1 MQSNSFSVLH
11 SSFSLATTESQPRLK
26 KSSNCWHASSALLE
40 DGFDLSEF
48 KPFFKKVL
56 HRHTFLEGKKI
67 VSLKIYTYGM
77 NIGKLCQGFLL
88 KTAKEN
94 DEPVRVPPYWSR
106 SMFHVQGV
114 ANGPSKTLGLANGKR
129 KKLNFC
135 RVYSFIFAV
144 CRLP

>member
-1 MQSNSFSVLH
+1 MEWIL
-11 SSFSLATTESQPRLK
+11 E
-26 KSSNCWHASSALLE
+26 NCVR
-40 DGFDLSEF
+40 D
-48 KPFFKKVL
+48 FFWKQQ
-56 HRHTFLEGKKI
+56 R
-67 VSLKIYTYGM
+67 
-77 NIGKLCQGFLL
+77 
-88 KTAKEN
+88 N

-144 CRLP
+144 CRKRQAQPLY